1 MKNAHFQPRAYI
13 GNLQLFKNNRNQ
25 SSIPPHPHTSS
36 TGSLLQSSS
45 LPSTSTLFSCED
57 LVEHK
62 NPPLPQMIHQ
72 PAHPSVQSSHLMD
85 SNSGVES
92 AKDQI
97 NISRYLKPL
106 PFGYGQNES
115 VSQITRNQLQS
126 QALSLRESVDNLFKT
141 DEEYKKEGEE
151 DDQAIVIM
159 D

>member
-1 MKNAHFQPRAYI
+1 
-13 GNLQLFKNNRNQ
+13 
-25 SSIPPHPHTSS
+25 
-36 TGSLLQSSS
+36 
-45 LPSTSTLFSCED
+45 
-57 LVEHK
+57 
-62 NPPLPQMIHQ
+62 MIHQ